1 MFGGDNRMF
10 LSSLTYNQN
19 TLLNDFQIQP
29 VAQNGTANSLRMFN
43 QRKLLAFLAFVVFYF
58 LSFKKWVMQKQQ
70 LQEDEAVKK
79 ILHLLFGEVHGL
91 R

>member
-1 MFGGDNRMF
+1 MFGGDNHMF

-58 LSFKKWVMQKQQ
+58 LFFKKWVMQKQQ

>member
-58 LSFKKWVMQKQQ
+58 LFFKKWVMQKQQ

>member
-58 LSFKKWVMQKQQ
+58 LFKKKKGYA
-70 LQEDEAVKK
+70 EAAAS
-79 ILHLLFGEVHGL
+79 
-91 R
+91 RR

>member
-79 ILHLLFGEVHGL
+79 ILHLLFGEVHGI

>member
-43 QRKLLAFLAFVVFYF
+43 QRKLLAISAFVVFYF
-58 LSFKKWVMQKQQ
+58 LFLKKWVMQKQQ

-79 ILHLLFGEVHGL
+79 ILHLLFGEVYGL